1 MIRIEDISFSY
12 GSSDIV
18 NNFSLSIEEGQF
30 VTLLGPSGSGKTTIL
45 RLISGFLS
53 PDKGRIFINN
63 EDVTNLEPNKRGI
76 AYVFQDYALFPHM
89 TVKQNI
95 EYGLKKTSGMDY
107 KSLAEKLKLQDL
119 LNRYPHQ
126 LSGGQQQRVALARSL
141 VLKPKVI
148 LMDEPLS
155 SLDAKLR
162 HQVREE
168 LKNIQKDFGITTI
181 YVTHDQ
187 EEALSL
193 SDRIAVLDKGILQQ
207 WGNPEQLYFEPR
219 NSFVAEITG
228 RTNYLK
234 LNGKT
239 VLVRPTWLKTS
250 PSPSQVCASINS
262 VSFHGDQVLLSGKC
276 LESSTGSLQILL
288 PYEEGR
294 KIKTGTEVYFSVT
307 RSCILQD

>member
-1 MIRIEDISFSY
+1 MIKIDDISFSY
-12 GSSDIV
+12 GSLDIV
-18 NNFSLSIEEGQF
+18 KDFSLSIDEGQF

-63 EDVTNLEPNKRGI
+63 EDITDLEPNKRGI

-95 EYGLKKTSGMDY
+95 EYGMKNPSAKDITSIAKKLNLS
-107 KSLAEKLKLQDL
+107 DL
-119 LNRYPHQ
+119 LDRFPHQ

-193 SDRIAVLDKGILQQ
+193 SDRIAVLDKGLLQQ

-234 LNGKT
+234 LNGKN
-239 VLVRPTWLKTS
+239 VLVRPTWVKTASS
-250 PSPSQVCASINS
+250 PSDFFAVIKS
-262 VSFHGDQVLLSGKC
+262 VSFHGDQVLLTGEC
-276 LESSTGSLQILL
+276 PESTTGSVQIIL
-288 PYEEGR
+288 PYEEGV

-307 RSCILQD
+307 RSHILQN

>member
-1 MIRIEDISFSY
+1 MIKIDDITFSY
-12 GSSDIV
+12 GSQTIV
-18 NNFSLSIEEGQF
+18 KDFSLSIDEGQF

-53 PDKGRIFINN
+53 PKKGRIFINN
-63 EDVTNLEPNKRGI
+63 EDVTDLEPNKRGI

-89 TVKQNI
+89 TVRQNI
-95 EYGLKKTSGMDY
+95 EYGLKKTSPADY
-107 KSLAEKLKLQDL
+107 QELVNKLDL
-119 LNRYPHQ
+119 SELLDRFPHQ

-193 SDRIAVLDKGILQQ
+193 SDRIAVLDQGLLQQ

-219 NSFVAEITG
+219 NTFVAEITG
-228 RTNYLK
+228 RTNYLT

-239 VLVRPTWLKTS
+239 ALVRPTWLKTS
-250 PSPSQVCASINS
+250 SAPSDITARITQ
-262 VSFHGDQVLLSGKC
+262 VSFHGDQVLLTGDCSLSKSG
-276 LESSTGSLQILL
+276 TIQVIL
-288 PYEEGR
+288 PYEDGV
-294 KIKTGTEVYFSVT
+294 KIKTGTEAAFSVT
-307 RSCILQD
+307 RSCILQI

>member
-53 PDKGRIFINN
+53 PDKGKIFINN
-63 EDVTNLEPNKRGI
+63 QDVTNLEPNKREI

-262 VSFHGDQVLLSGKC
+262 VSFHGDQVLLTGEC
-276 LESSTGSLQILL
+276 PESTTGSVQIIL
-288 PYEEGR
+288 PYEEGV